1 MKKIKTFENFTSEDA
16 PAADGYF
23 DRDKKHQ
30 KVKGYFTTEYFNEL
44 SHKDKIKYLVD
55 KFGMEKV
62 EAMEICPN
70 ADITV
75 EDLPNEIREYFGI
88 NKIESL
94 ENDINHLQNEGKLY
108 QATRKEHSRHDWDLD
123 KSKEIRE
130 KVEVFL
136 KSVKCK
142 TKKIGSDLEVYFDDE
157 YIAQVMFRKDFVTV
171 KKDGAKFGKEFKYTE
186 FGKIKEELK
195 SLI

>member
-1 MKKIKTFENFTSEDA
+1 MKKIKTFENFTSS
-16 PAADGYF
+16 
-23 DRDKKHQ
+23 DKN
-30 KVKGYFTTEYFNEL
+30 FRRMISEESEYFNEL

-75 EDLPNEIREYFGI
+75 EDLPKEIKEYFV
-88 NKIESL
+88 NKT
-94 ENDINHLQNEGKLY
+94 NEGKLY
-108 QATRKEHSRHDWDLD
+108 NATKKEHSKHDWDPD

-136 KSVKCK
+136 KSLKCK
-142 TKKIGSDLEVYFDDE
+142 TKQIGSDLEVYFDDE